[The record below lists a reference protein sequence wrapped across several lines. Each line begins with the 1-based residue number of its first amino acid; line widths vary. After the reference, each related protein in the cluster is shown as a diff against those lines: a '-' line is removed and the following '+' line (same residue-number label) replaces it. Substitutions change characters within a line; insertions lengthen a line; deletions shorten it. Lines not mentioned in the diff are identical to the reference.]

1 MGMSWE
7 PTPLEEKRLEKIE
20 QLRQAGIEPYPLRV
34 ERSHTS
40 AEAMTAFEVQ
50 EAAHGADAP
59 EIEVTLCGR
68 IVSERD
74 MGKTV
79 FTHIEDGYGRIQLF
93 VRRDAIGEESHQ
105 IFRKLLDLGDFV
117 QATGV
122 LFRTRTGEVSL
133 HVSEWKLLAKAV
145 SPLPVV
151 KEQEVDGE
159 IVRHNAFS
167 DVEERYRQ
175 RYADLAVNP
184 EVREVFKIRAKV
196 ISALRRYFEDHDFL
210 EVETPIL
217 QPLYGGAAARPF
229 TTHHNQLKQELY
241 LRISFELYL
250 KRLLVGGLERVYEI
264 GRDFRNEGVSFKH
277 NPEFTML
284 EFYAAYWDYHNVM
297 DFTEGMVKFVAERVL
312 GKTEVTYQGET
323 INLGGT
329 WPRITMRDAI
339 KQFAEIDYM
348 EHPDA
353 PSLANAIR
361 ENGGHA
367 PVGASWGKLIDGLFG
382 DFVEPKLIQPTII
395 TTYPRDISPL
405 AKGIPGDPLHVER
418 FEFFIAGMEMGNAFT
433 ELNDPLDQQQR
444 FEDLQKLFAKG
455 DDELNPIDEDYLRA
469 MRYGMPPNGGFGVGI
484 DRLVML
490 MTDKATIREV
500 LLFPHLRER
509 GEG

>member
-1 MGMSWE
+1 MSWE
-7 PTPLEEKRLEKIE
+7 PTPLEEQRLAKIE
-20 QLRQAGIEPYPLRV
+20 RLREAGIDPYPLRV
-34 ERSHTS
+34 ERSHGS
-40 AEAMTAFEVQ
+40 VEAIAAFEAG
-50 EAAHGADAP
+50 EAEQGTDAP
-59 EIEVTLCGR
+59 EIKATLCGR
-68 IVSERD
+68 IVSQRD

-79 FTHIEDGYGRIQLF
+79 FTHIEDGDGRIQLF
-93 VRRDAIGEESHQ
+93 VRRDAIGEESHRV
-105 IFRKLLDLGDFV
+105 FRKLLDLGDFV

-133 HVSEWKLLAKAV
+133 RTSEWKLLSKAV

-159 IVRHNAFS
+159 TVRYSAFS

-184 EVREVFKIRAKV
+184 EVRDVFKARAKV
-196 ISALRRYFEDHDFL
+196 ISSLRHYFDEHDFL
-210 EVETPIL
+210 EVETPVL

-229 TTHHNQLKQELY
+229 ITHHNQLKQELY

-284 EFYAAYWDYHNVM
+284 EFYAAYWDYHDVM
-297 DFTEGMVKFVAERVL
+297 DFTEGMVKYVAERVL
-312 GKTEVTYQGET
+312 GKSEVTYQGKTVSLAE
-323 INLGGT
+323 N

-348 EHPDA
+348 DHPDA

-367 PVGASWGKLIDGLFG
+367 PIGASWGKLIDGLFG
-382 DFVEPKLIQPTII
+382 DFVEPNLLQPTFI

-433 ELNDPLDQQQR
+433 ELNDPLDQQKR
-444 FEDLQKLFAKG
+444 FEDLQKLFAQD
-455 DDELNPIDEDYLRA
+455 DDEINPIDEDYLRA

-490 MTDKATIREV
+490 LTDKATIREV

-509 GEG
+509 EEG

>member
-1 MGMSWE
+1 MSWE
-7 PTPLEEKRLEKIE
+7 ATPLEEQRLAKIE
-20 QLRQAGIEPYPLRV
+20 RLRAAGIEPYPLRV
-34 ERSHTS
+34 ERSHTAVEAIAAYEAS
-40 AEAMTAFEVQ
+40 ETAEGT
-50 EAAHGADAP
+50 EAA
-59 EIEVTLCGR
+59 EIEATLCGR
-68 IVSERD
+68 LMSMRD

-79 FTHIEDGYGRIQLF
+79 FAHIEDGYGRIQLF
-93 VRRDAIGEESHQ
+93 VRRDAIGEESHR

-133 HVSEWKLLAKAV
+133 RVSQWQLLAKAV
-145 SPLPVV
+145 SPLPVG

-159 IVRHNAFS
+159 KIRYSAFR

-184 EVREVFKIRAKV
+184 EVRGLFKTRAKI
-196 ISALRRYFEDHDFL
+196 ISALRHYFEDHDFL
-210 EVETPIL
+210 EVETPVL

-229 TTHHNQLKQELY
+229 TTHHNQLKQDLY

-250 KRLLVGGLERVYEI
+250 KRLLVGGIERVYEI

-284 EFYAAYWDYHNVM
+284 EFYAAYWDYHDVM
-297 DFTEGMVKFVAERVL
+297 AFTEGMIKFVAEHVL
-312 GKTEVTYQGET
+312 GKTEVSYQGET
-323 INLGGT
+323 INLAQN
-329 WPRITMRDAI
+329 WPRLTMREAI

-348 EHPDA
+348 AYPDA

-361 ENGGHA
+361 EAGGHA
-367 PVGASWGKLIDGLFG
+367 PIGASWGKLIDGLFG

-405 AKGIPGDPLHVER
+405 AKAIPGDPLHVER

-433 ELNDPLDQQQR
+433 ELNDPIDQQKR
-444 FEDLQKLFAKG
+444 FEDLQNLFAKE

-469 MRYGMPPNGGFGVGI
+469 MRYGMPPNGGFGMGI

-490 MTDKATIREV
+490 LTDKATIREV
-500 LLFPHLRER
+500 LLFPHLRELS
-509 GEG
+509 